1 MRILAFII
9 VFAVALMMPWW
20 FFLLVAAAYVLRWQ
34 GLELLVIAVLVDA
47 QFGTSGVLYGALYTT
62 TVATLVLL
70 GTLIKPHLRAYQD
83 IV

>member
-9 VFAVALMMPWW
+9 VLAVALMMPWW
-20 FFLLVAAAYVLRWQ
+20 FFLLTAAAYVLRWH
-34 GLELLVIAVLVDA
+34 GLELLIVSVLVDV
-47 QFGTSGVLYGALYTT
+47 QFGTGGVLYGALYTT
-62 TVATLVLL
+62 TVAGLILF